1 MKSRRP
7 LVGFALQRA
16 LFRPSLRVH
25 LQILAAAAGL
35 GATSAL
41 AQLTLPADVANTCAV
56 APSEFNGWFL
66 SRTNSANGF
75 VVNPN
80 SLTFAGN
87 NPCDFYKW
95 SSQMFLWL
103 TSPTSGTGG
112 RVFDSPVFFNLS
124 TVDPTTTNRTLIPN
138 AQKGGLRTMVMRA
151 TKPGNV
157 EDGQAGGGGALMSQ
171 GGSLVYYTLDVNNVF
186 AWLVTGAT
194 NNNIIPRPTNFP
206 SNAVQLASLVK
217 LAGDSQSIAPSDAMA
232 MELKTSWVDAATVDA
247 TKYITMTAQVPVFT
261 KTPTNWT
268 ATGATANK
276 TLAMVGMH
284 VVGSALN
291 HPEMIWAT
299 FEHINNS
306 PNGQYSYLNS
316 KQSTVTQP
324 QDTVT
329 VGSWNFCANGSTG
342 PFNVEKFKAGGSG
355 LSAIS
360 TNHIEA
366 SDTLR
371 LNPWGGATDAT
382 NNSMIIS
389 LNRSVLGQLASSD
402 VRRNYLLMGAT
413 WTTGSVPT
421 SGTDTNSVRGS
432 LLLGNSTMETYT
444 QTNAPNCFSCHNNS
458 PLLAS
463 GLSHVFYQIL
473 PLLKPSAANASRKP

>member
-1 MKSRRP
+1 MPLRRTLISFP
-7 LVGFALQRA
+7 CLRA
-16 LFRPSLRVH
+16 P

-35 GATSAL
+35 GSCSAL
-41 AQLTLPADVANTCAV
+41 AQLSLPADVANSCV
-56 APSEFNGWFL
+56 VSPQDFNAWFL
-66 SRTNSANGF
+66 SGTSSANGF

-87 NPCDFYKW
+87 DPCDFYKW

-124 TVDPTTTNRTLIPN
+124 TVDPSNGNRRTLIQN
-138 AQKGGLRTMVMRA
+138 SQRGGVRTMVMRA
-151 TKPGNV
+151 TKSGNV

-186 AWLVTGAT
+186 AWLVTGVT
-194 NNNIIPRPTNFP
+194 NNNITPQPTNFP
-206 SNAVQLASLVK
+206 SNAQQLASLVK
-217 LAGDSQSIAPSDAMA
+217 LAGDSQSIAPSNALA

-247 TKYITMTAQVPVFT
+247 TKYITMTAQVPVFAQ
-261 KTPTNWT
+261 TPTNWT
-268 ATGATANK
+268 ATGATTSK

-306 PNGQYSYLNS
+306 PNGQYTYLNS
-316 KQSTVTQP
+316 KQATVNHP
-324 QDTVT
+324 QDTV
-329 VGSWNFCANGSTG
+329 GSWTFCANGSTG
-342 PFNVEKFKAGGSG
+342 PFNVEKFKAGG
-355 LSAIS
+355 LSL
-360 TNHIEA
+360 TNVVGQVIEA
-366 SDTLR
+366 SDTMR
-371 LNPWGGATDAT
+371 LNPWGGANDAI

-421 SGTDTNSVRGS
+421 SGTDTNNVRGS
-432 LLLGNSTMETYT
+432 LQLGNSTMETYT
-444 QTNAPNCFSCHNNS
+444 QINAPNCFSCHNGS
-458 PLLAS
+458 PLLQS
-463 GLSHVFYQIL
+463 GLSHVFSSII
-473 PLLKPSAANASRKP
+473 PSLKPPTANASRKP